1 MSRQRLSPSLGESS
15 HHVCPR
21 CSGTGTVRDNES
33 LSLSILRLIEEEA
46 LKENTQEVH
55 AIVPVPIASYLL
67 NEKRTAVNAIETR
80 QDGVR
85 CVIVPNDQ
93 MEMPD
98 HTISPAVK
106 AAIAAARERGVNVV
120 LTTGRPYAG
129 VHSYLK
135 ELHMEQPG
143 DYCITYNGAL
153 VQKAGDGS
161 TVAQTAL
168 SYDDYRFLEQLS
180 REVGSHFHALDRNTL
195 YTANRD
201 ISYYTVHESYVAT
214 IPLVFCEAE
223 KMDPEIQLLK
233 VMMIDEPAILD
244 QAIARIPAEVKEKY
258 TVLKSAP
265 YFLEILD
272 KRVNKGTGVKSLADA
287 LGIKPEEIMA
297 IGDQENDIAMI
308 EFAGV
313 GVAMDNAIP
322 AVKEAANFITK
333 SNLEDG
339 VAFAIEKY
347 VLA

>member
-1 MSRQRLSPSLGESS
+1 MGQELIYLGNSWLSNSL
-15 HHVCPR
+15 
-21 CSGTGTVRDNES
+21 
-33 LSLSILRLIEEEA
+33 LSIWMAPFCCPITPFHPPLKMRLPQLAPVAPRPIGQMMEDLLRVDE
-46 LKENTQEVH
+46 
-55 AIVPVPIASYLL
+55 
-67 NEKRTAVNAIETR
+67 
-80 QDGVR
+80 D
-85 CVIVPNDQ
+85 
-93 MEMPD
+93 
-98 HTISPAVK
+98 
-106 AAIAAARERGVNVV
+106 
-120 LTTGRPYAG
+120 AG
-129 VHSYLK
+129 VHNYLK

-153 VQKAGDGS
+153 VQKAADGS

-168 SYDDYRFLEQLS
+168 SYDDYRFLEKLS
-180 REVGSHFHALDRNTL
+180 REVGSHFHALDRTTL

-201 ISYYTVHESYVAT
+201 ISYYTVHESFVAT

-223 KMDPEIQLLK
+223 KMDPNTQFLK

-244 QAIARIPAEVKEKY
+244 QAIARIPQEVKEKY

-272 KRVNKGTGVKSLADA
+272 KRVNKGTGVKSLADV

-308 EFAGV
+308 EYAGV

-322 AVKEAANFITK
+322 SVKEVANFVTK

-347 VLA
+347 VLN

>member
-1 MSRQRLSPSLGESS
+1 MAIKLIAIDMD
-15 HHVCPR
+15 
-21 CSGTGTVRDNES
+21 GT
-33 LSLSILRLIEEEA
+33 
-46 LKENTQEVH
+46 
-55 AIVPVPIASYLL
+55 LL
-67 NEKRTAVNAIETR
+67 L
-80 QDGVR
+80 
-85 CVIVPNDQ
+85 
-93 MEMPD
+93 PD

-106 AAIAAARERGVNVV
+106 NAIAAAREKGVNVV

-135 ELHMEQPG
+135 ELHMNQPG

-153 VQKAGDGS
+153 VQKAADGS

-168 SYDDYRFLEQLS
+168 SYDDYLFLEKLS
-180 REVGSHFHALDRNTL
+180 RDVGSHFHALDRNTL

-223 KMDPEIQLLK
+223 NMDPATQFLK

-244 QAIARIPAEVKEKY
+244 KAISRIPAEVKEKY

-297 IGDQENDIAMI
+297 LGDQENDIAMI
-308 EFAGV
+308 EYAGM

-322 AVKEAANFITK
+322 SVKEVANFVTK

-339 VAFAIEKY
+339 VAFWPSDIKFPGNIERIENYLTENGVNYTEDQIVKGEDG
-347 VLA
+347 VWNVADVVTGATLAGTKNYLLIAQRAYANAQGK

>member
-1 MSRQRLSPSLGESS
+1 MAIKLIAIDMD
-15 HHVCPR
+15 
-21 CSGTGTVRDNES
+21 GT
-33 LSLSILRLIEEEA
+33 
-46 LKENTQEVH
+46 
-55 AIVPVPIASYLL
+55 LL
-67 NEKRTAVNAIETR
+67 L
-80 QDGVR
+80 
-85 CVIVPNDQ
+85 
-93 MEMPD
+93 PD

-106 AAIAAARERGVNVV
+106 NAIAAAREKGVNVV

-168 SYDDYRFLEQLS
+168 SYDDYRYLEKLS

-223 KMDPEIQLLK
+223 KMDPNTQFLK
-233 VMMIDEPAILD
+233 VMMIE
-244 QAIARIPAEVKEKY
+244 Y
-258 TVLKSAP
+258 
-265 YFLEILD
+265 
-272 KRVNKGTGVKSLADA
+272 
-287 LGIKPEEIMA
+287 
-297 IGDQENDIAMI
+297 
-308 EFAGV
+308 AGM

-322 AVKEAANFITK
+322 SVKEVANFVTK

-339 VAFAIEKY
+339 VAWAIEKF
-347 VLA
+347 VLNPDHSSGHFPAR